1 MEKKIVNVFS
11 VKVWKITKK
20 SALIS
25 INNEDRKIY
34 VSQRSFN
41 SLMPLLNTFKEG
53 VPCIVVNTFM
63 ENINPGME
71 TYLWLMAPQLF

>member
-1 MEKKIVNVFS
+1 MEKKIVNVSS

>member
-11 VKVWKITKK
+11 VKVWKITIK

-63 ENINPGME
+63 ENINPGIE

>member
-25 INNEDRKIY
+25 INNEDRRIY

-53 VPCIVVNTFM
+53 VPCIVADDFFKS
-63 ENINPGME
+63 ENPAVE
-71 TYLWLMAPQLF
+71 TTSWLMVPQLF